1 MIIRK
6 IKKYVKQLPCIVIP
20 SPNTFKIVET
30 DASDIGY
37 GGILKQ
43 VAKNDAK
50 QQIVRFHSGS
60 WSATQQNY
68 STIKKEILSIILC
81 VSKFQNDLFNQI
93 FLIQVDCKSAK
104 EVLQKDV

>member
-1 MIIRK
+1 M
-6 IKKYVKQLPCIVIP
+6 LLFL
-20 SPNTFKIVET
+20 SPNTFKIVEI
-30 DASDIGY
+30 DVFDIGY

-50 QQIVRFHSGS
+50 EQIVRFHSGF

-93 FLIQVDCKSAK
+93 FLI
-104 EVLQKDV
+104 